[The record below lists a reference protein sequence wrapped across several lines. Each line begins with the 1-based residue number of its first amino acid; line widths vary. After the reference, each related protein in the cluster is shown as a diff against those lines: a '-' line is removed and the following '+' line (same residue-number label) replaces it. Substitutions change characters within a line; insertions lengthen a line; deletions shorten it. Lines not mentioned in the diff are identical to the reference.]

1 MPRNLPNS
9 LTYGRIALIPLLVV
23 TFYFQGAAADW
34 TALGIFILAGIT
46 DFFDG
51 YLARSMQQQSTLGAM
66 LDPIADKLL
75 VGAAI
80 VMLVYSRRI
89 DGITVIPAVIILCR
103 EFLVSGLREF
113 LAGLKVS
120 VPVSRLA
127 KWKTAGQMVALGF
140 LLAGEAG
147 DRVMPFNQEIGIAG
161 LWVAAILTLYT
172 GYDYLRAGLRHANG
186 ENMDGGRS

>member
-186 ENMDGGRS
+186 EYTDGGRS